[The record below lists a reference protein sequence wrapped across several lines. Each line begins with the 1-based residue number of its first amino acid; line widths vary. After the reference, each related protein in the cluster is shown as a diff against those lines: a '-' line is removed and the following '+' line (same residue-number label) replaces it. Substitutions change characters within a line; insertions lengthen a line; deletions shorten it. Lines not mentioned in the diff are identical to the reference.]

1 MKKYILLI
9 VLLTLGL
16 SVAGLQAQVKVGY
29 INPQS
34 VLDQLPEREAI
45 ERKLAELVQQKESE
59 FNIREEQFLNRV
71 RELQERMQAGSIA
84 DAELQRQRA
93 LLEEEQ
99 EELYELIE
107 SQQIEVQRRQQELL
121 RPVLMSIDEAIEQVA
136 VELGLDYVLN
146 ELTSSGEM
154 IVLFVSN
161 HGQNSLN
168 ITDRVVQKLK

>member
-1 MKKYILLI
+1 MKKHILLI
-9 VLLTLGL
+9 VLLVLGF
-16 SVAGLQAQVKVGY
+16 SAAGLQAQVKVGY
-29 INPQS
+29 INPQA

-45 ERKLAELVQQKESE
+45 ERKLTELVQQKEAE
-59 FNIREEQFLNRV
+59 FNQREEQFLNRV
-71 RELQERMQAGSIA
+71 RALQERIQAGTIA

-93 LLEEEQ
+93 LLEQEQ
-99 EELYELIE
+99 EELSELVE

-121 RPVLMSIDEAIEQVA
+121 RPVLLSIDEAIEQVA

-154 IVLFVSN
+154 ILLFVSN

-168 ITDRVVQKLK
+168 ITNRVVQKLK